1 MSTRISLRVDEA
13 ADAVGV
19 SHHVLREAIR
29 IGDLPAKRSGKNG
42 GGVLLI
48 SPAALAAWFEGL
60 ADA

>member
-1 MSTRISLRVDEA
+1 MSTRVSLRVEEA
-13 ADAVGV
+13 AAEVGV

-29 IGDLPAKRSGKNG
+29 LGELPAKRTGKNG

-48 SPAALAAWFEGL
+48 SPAALEAWFEGL